1 MAVNPAMVDITTA
14 SQMFMDVA
22 KQEYQNRQY
31 LIGIGEDHDM
41 LGTSLEIPVIEKTAM
56 LDRGFTSGDLPI
68 TNILTRSVQI
78 QPNDRVLKSTVG
90 DSNATLF
97 SYDKIQA
104 FSRSHIMAAA
114 REVDTIKLSSITGGT
129 YSAANNNIVA
139 KNSAAGTNTGLSI
152 DQLISA
158 QTLLEMNGYD
168 IRSNIYLVGNAKAI
182 KQIFNDTKFTDW
194 DYRPARPISLEPV
207 EQFDQLLGMSVRKL
221 GGEGSNVIAITGTP
235 ETTAVYMISSDAIAN
250 GYNKRLHSQIVSEP
264 QNLRTSIVTGLTM
277 GSAIVYPKGII
288 KIECDQ
294 IPTTNS

>member
-41 LGTSLEIPVIEKTAM
+41 LGTSLEIPVIEKTSM

-78 QPNDRVLKSTVG
+78 EPNDRVLKSTVG

-104 FSRSHIMAAA
+104 FSKSHIMAAA

-129 YSAANNNIVA
+129 YSAAINNLVT

-194 DYRPARPISLEPV
+194 DYRPARPISLEPAD
-207 EQFDQLLGMSVRKL
+207 QFDQLLGMSVRKL

-277 GSAIVYPKGII
+277 GSAIVYPKGVI

>member
-1 MAVNPAMVDITTA
+1 MSVNASMIDITTA

-31 LIGIGEDHDM
+31 LVGIGADNDM
-41 LGTSLEIPVIEKTAM
+41 IGTSLEIPVIESTSM
-56 LDRGFTSGDLPI
+56 VDRGFTSGDLPV

-78 QPNDRVLKSTVG
+78 EPNDRVLKSTIG

-97 SYDKIQA
+97 SYDKVQA
-104 FSRSHIMAAA
+104 FSKSHIMASA
-114 REVDTIKLSSITGGT
+114 REVDTIKLASVISGT
-129 YSAANNNIVA
+129 YSAGNNNLVA
-139 KNSAAGTNTGLSI
+139 KNSATGTKTGLSI
-152 DQLISA
+152 NQLIEA

-168 IRSNIYLVGNAKAI
+168 IRSNLYLVGNAKAV
-182 KQIFNDTKFTDW
+182 KQIFNDDRFTSW
-194 DYRPARPISLEPV
+194 DYRPARPISLEPND
-207 EQFDQLLGMSVRKL
+207 QFDRLLGMSVRKL
-221 GGEGSNVIAITGTP
+221 GGEGSNVITSTGVQ
-235 ETTAVYMISSDAIAN
+235 ETTAVYLISGDALAN

-294 IPTTNS
+294 ISVVN

>member
-22 KQEYQNRQY
+22 RQEYQNRQY

-41 LGTSLEIPVIEKTAM
+41 IGTSLEIPVIEKTSM
-56 LDRGFTSGDLPI
+56 QDRGFTSGDLPV

-104 FSRSHIMAAA
+104 FSKSHIMAAA
-114 REVDTIKLSSITGGT
+114 REIDTIKISSITGGT
-129 YSAANNNIVA
+129 YNATNKNLVA
-139 KNSAAGTNTGLSI
+139 KNSASGTNTGLSI
-152 DQLISA
+152 DQLIA
-158 QTLLEMNGYD
+158 GQTLLEMNGYD

-182 KQIFNDTKFTDW
+182 KQIFNDDRFTNW
-194 DYRPARPISLEPV
+194 DYRPAQPISLDPV
-207 EQFDQLLGMSVRKL
+207 DQFDQLLGMSVRKL
-221 GGEGSNVIAITGTP
+221 GGEGSNIISVTGVA
-235 ETTAVYMISSDAIAN
+235 ESTAVYMISGDAIAN
-250 GYNKRLHSQIVSEP
+250 GYNKRLHSQIVAEP
-264 QNLRTSIVTGLTM
+264 QNLRTCIVTGLTM

-294 IPTTNS
+294 IPQTNA